1 MRTGFTQEHVL
12 VSVSTAFGKDKLL
25 VENFSGTEEL
35 SRPYSFSL
43 DMKSGDAALDP
54 ATIIGTTATV
64 TVTHPGG
71 TVRHFHGVIS
81 SFRHCGLDAAFA
93 YYKAEMVPALWLL
106 SLSRQ
111 REIYQNQTAVQIIES
126 ILTEHSVTFQKKLKG
141 TYDAREYC
149 VQYDESPLDFIS
161 RLMEQEGIFY
171 FFTFSASGHT
181 MVLGD
186 DPSAHADCSGAKLS
200 FRGRSDNHNLPDS
213 VLRFEAGGQL
223 VTQAYAGNDYDY
235 TQPSTSLAGSA
246 SGATGRGTIYDYPH
260 LRASVAGGKKL
271 LGLQA
276 QASQADATQASGE
289 SVCNSLYAGG
299 AFTLAEHP
307 NAKLNTRY
315 ALRRVTHRATG
326 AAYSNHF
333 EAFPATTTFR
343 PQRETPQPTVAG
355 SHSAFVVGPKGE
367 EIWTDAMGRVK
378 VKFHWDQNEKNDDT
392 TSCWVRVSQAW
403 AGNGWGS
410 LFIPRIGQEVI
421 VSYLDGNPDR
431 PIITGS
437 VYNGEQAT
445 PVALPAKQMQ
455 AVIRS
460 RPTKSGNG
468 KSKSTE
474 IDDGRIHGNEI
485 RFDDKIGDEELYFH
499 AERDLKIDVED
510 DLETTLYQGSEEHFI
525 KKGDRT
531 IEVTRGNEDHTVGG
545 KRDVTVHDDE
555 THANTSNFEHTVK
568 KDYTLEVTKDMK
580 QTIKGKSTIKVTG
593 DLVIDVTGSITFKS
607 GAAMNIS
614 SGTAMMVKAGTELA
628 SEAGTSFGAKAG
640 TELKLQALTIAG
652 KASASAEIDGGGMLT
667 LKGGMAKIN

>member
-1 MRTGFTQEHVL
+1 MRTGFTQDHVQ
-12 VSVSTAFGKDKLL
+12 VSATTAFGKDKLL
-25 VENFSGTEEL
+25 VETFSGTEEL
-35 SRPYSFSL
+35 SQPFSFAL
-43 DMKSGDAALDP
+43 AMKSGDVALDP
-54 ATIIGTTATV
+54 ATIIGSTATV

-71 TVRHFHGVIS
+71 TTRHFHGVIS
-81 SFRHCGLDAAFA
+81 SFRHSGLDAAFA
-93 YYKAEMVPALWLL
+93 YYQAEMVPALWLL

-111 REIYQNQTAVQIIES
+111 RVIYQNQTAVQIIES
-126 ILTEHSVTFQKKLKG
+126 ILTEHSVTFQKKLTG
-141 TYDAREYC
+141 TYDTREYC

-161 RLMEQEGIFY
+161 RLMEQEGIY
-171 FFTFSASGHT
+171 YYFTFSASGHT

-186 DPSAHADCSGAKLS
+186 DPTAHTDCTGASLS
-200 FRGRSDNHNLPDS
+200 FRGRSDTHNLLDS

-223 VTQAYAGNDYDY
+223 VTQGYAGNDYDY
-235 TQPSTSLAGSA
+235 TQPSTALTGSA

-271 LGLQA
+271 LGLQV
-276 QASQADATQASGE
+276 QASQADASSASGE
-289 SVCNSLYAGG
+289 STCNALYAGG
-299 AFTLAEHP
+299 AFTLANHP
-307 NAKLNTRY
+307 NTKLNLRY

-333 EAFPATTTFR
+333 EAFAATTTFR
-343 PQRETPQPTVAG
+343 PARETPQPTVPG

-378 VKFHWDQNEKNDDT
+378 VKFHWDQNEKTDDT
-392 TSCWVRVSQAW
+392 TSCWVRVAQAW

-460 RPTKSGNG
+460 RPTKTGDG
-468 KSKSTE
+468 KSKSTAVE
-474 IDDGRIHGNEI
+474 GDRIHGNEI
-485 RFDDKIGDEELYFH
+485 RFDDKKGDEELYFH
-499 AERDLKIDVED
+499 AERDLKIDIED
-510 DLETTLYQGSEEHFI
+510 DLETTLYQGSEEHI
-525 KKGDRT
+525 INKGDRT
-531 IEVTRGNEDHTVGG
+531 IDVKVGNEDHTVGG
-545 KRDVTVHDDE
+545 NRTLTIHGDE
-555 THANTSNFEHTVK
+555 THETCGEFKNTVK
-568 KDYTLEVTKDMK
+568 KDYTLEVDKDMK

-614 SGTAMMVKAGTELA
+614 SGTAMTVKAGTEY
-628 SEAGTSFGAKAG
+628 SSQAGTAYSAKAG
-640 TELKLQALTIAG
+640 TELKLEGLSIAG
-652 KASASAEIDGGGMLT
+652 KASASGEIDGGGMLT
-667 LKGGMAKIN
+667 LKGGMVKIN